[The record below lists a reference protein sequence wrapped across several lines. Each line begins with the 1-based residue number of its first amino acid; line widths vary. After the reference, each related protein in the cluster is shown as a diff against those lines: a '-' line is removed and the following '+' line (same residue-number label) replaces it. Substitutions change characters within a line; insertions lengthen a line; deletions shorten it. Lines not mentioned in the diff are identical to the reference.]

1 MNSCW
6 NAITSA
12 IDSLKPAPRELYVCF
27 VIKICDSFAYFAL
40 AQIAM
45 IYFHDEFG
53 LTDIQAGAVYGAWGA
68 AITIWGLITS
78 FINDNLGVRTAL
90 LVGYVITFTSLLVI
104 SLTTSLTL
112 LLVFIFIFLPLGN
125 SMGIPM
131 ITIGIKRFTNS
142 SNRAL
147 AFGLFY
153 SSMNIGAVFAG
164 PVVDFFNVAYEQGV
178 TIGQYTISGNRM
190 VIFSSAIAISMAFV
204 ATLLFLR
211 DIKVSDQTETGHNPE
226 ITLSFEKAVEEY
238 SPKQR
243 GFLETFRQLMKS
255 PTFWRFAMLSLLL
268 VNLNSIFRYLD
279 ALFPTYL
286 VRTFGPDVPKGMI
299 FSINPAMII
308 VLTPMMAAFTRT
320 YAHYAM
326 IKYGG
331 YVSALSPLF
340 LVGSNSI
347 WASVMF
353 VFTLSLGE
361 AIWSP
366 RVYDYT
372 MSVAPEGREASFTAL
387 ATAPLF
393 AAKFPVGLFSG
404 FLLET
409 YLPEYGHRDP
419 QMMWLVIT
427 CVVMTSPICVTLFER
442 CVREPEESM
451 GRKLSDPAVYDGS
464 INPMV
469 ADVNNVSPRR
479 KTSIIAKDKSSV
491 VEYDA

>member
-1 MNSCW
+1 MNDCW
-6 NAITSA
+6 SAVTSA
-12 IDSLKPAPRELYVCF
+12 LDSLRPAPRELYICF

-68 AITIWGLITS
+68 AITLWGLITS

-90 LVGYVITFTSLLVI
+90 LIGYVITFTSLLVI

-112 LLVFIFIFLPLGN
+112 LLIFIFVFLPLGN

-131 ITIGIKRFTNS
+131 LTIGIKRFTNS

-147 AFGLFY
+147 AYGLFY

-164 PVVDFFNVAYEQGV
+164 PVVDFFNVAYEQGMP
-178 TIGQYTISGNRM
+178 IGPYVISGNRM
-190 VIFSSAIAISMAFV
+190 VIFSSAIAIVMSFT
-204 ATLLFLR
+204 ATLFFLR
-211 DIKVSDQTETGHNPE
+211 DIKVSDQPEKSNRSET
-226 ITLSFEKAVEEY
+226 ILASEKTFEEY

-243 GFLETFRQLMKS
+243 GFTETFRQLLKS
-255 PTFWRFAMLSLLL
+255 STFWRFALLSLLL
-268 VNLNSIFRYLD
+268 VNLNSIFRYMD

-320 YAHYAM
+320 HAHYDM

-331 YVSALSPLF
+331 YISALSPLF

-361 AIWSP
+361 AVWSP

-409 YLPEYGHRDP
+409 YLPEHGHRDP

-427 CVVMTSPICVTLFER
+427 CVIMTSPICVTVFER

-451 GRKLSDPAVYDGS
+451 GRKLSDPAELEGS
-464 INPMV
+464 VNPMV
-469 ADVNNVSPRR
+469 AEVDDISSRR
-479 KTSIIAKDKSSV
+479 KASVSKDRSSV